1 MTPGDLAGLAMG
13 AVRSHKLRSLLT
25 GLGIGVGVA
34 AVVLLTSI
42 GEGVHRFVIGEFTQF
57 GTNLIG
63 VTPGRTQTLGVSGAL
78 MGTIRPLSTSDA
90 LALRRLPHVEDVVP
104 MVQGNAEVE
113 GNGLTRRANVIGTGT
128 AMPRV
133 FSFGTASGRFLPPDD
148 TQAPRAYAVLGSRV
162 HEELFGSERS
172 LGARIRVGGERYR
185 VIGVMESKGQFL
197 GFDLDD
203 AVYLPVERALEMFD
217 REGVLEIDVLYRSG
231 APVDEVVA
239 AIKRLLASRHG
250 QEDFTV
256 TTQQQMLDVLGGIL
270 EVLTFAVG
278 ALGAISLLVGGVGI
292 LPIMTI
298 AVTERTAEIGLLRA
312 LGAGRGQVLA
322 IFLGEAVALAALG
335 GAAGLATGAG
345 SVWLIH
351 LLIPALPVHT
361 PWEYALLAEV
371 IAVSVGLVA
380 GILPA
385 RRAAGLDPLEALRA
399 E

>member
-292 LPIMTI
+292 LTIMTI